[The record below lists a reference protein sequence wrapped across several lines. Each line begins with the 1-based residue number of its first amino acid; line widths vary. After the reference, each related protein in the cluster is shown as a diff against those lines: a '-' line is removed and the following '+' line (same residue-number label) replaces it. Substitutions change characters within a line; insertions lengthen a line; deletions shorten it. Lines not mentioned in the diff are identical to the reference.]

1 MDIRHFRYFLAVA
14 DSAHFTQ
21 AAARL
26 GIAVPTLSRQIKE
39 MEEELGV
46 RLFDRVQRRASL
58 TDAGHVLIAE
68 AREVVSRFE
77 AAQRQARRA
86 GRGEYG
92 RLEIGYVASA
102 VYRGLLQRQIETFN
116 QMHPDVQL
124 NVREMPMAHL
134 PQQVAEGRIDLA
146 YVRGPIG
153 SSEGVEIIRFDDEG
167 FVLALHVQ
175 NPLAAA
181 SNVDPRRLAA
191 ETFILPEQLIGTL
204 SLAELGG
211 FNPRLGPQPGSLLA
225 VLALVSLRQGV
236 AVVPESIVGRLT
248 LPQVVYR
255 PIKGLRV
262 QSWLG
267 LVYRRFDKA
276 VTVGRYVELMR
287 HFRCSSS

>member
-116 QMHPDVQL
+116 QMQCI
-124 NVREMPMAHL
+124 PM
-134 PQQVAEGRIDLA
+134 
-146 YVRGPIG
+146 
-153 SSEGVEIIRFDDEG
+153 SS
-167 FVLALHVQ
+167 
-175 NPLAAA
+175 
-181 SNVDPRRLAA
+181 
-191 ETFILPEQLIGTL
+191 
-204 SLAELGG
+204 
-211 FNPRLGPQPGSLLA
+211 
-225 VLALVSLRQGV
+225 
-236 AVVPESIVGRLT
+236 
-248 LPQVVYR
+248 
-255 PIKGLRV
+255 
-262 QSWLG
+262 
-267 LVYRRFDKA
+267 
-276 VTVGRYVELMR
+276 
-287 HFRCSSS
+287 